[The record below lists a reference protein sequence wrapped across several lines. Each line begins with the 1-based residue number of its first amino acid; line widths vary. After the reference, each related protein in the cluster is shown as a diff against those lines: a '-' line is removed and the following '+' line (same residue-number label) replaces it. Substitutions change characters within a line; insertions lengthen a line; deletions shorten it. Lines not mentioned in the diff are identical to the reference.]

1 MPNYVLR
8 SLDEN
13 AKPVSE
19 ATFECLSIAGALDRA
34 QKLVRGHHADLYQDG
49 QPVCSMEL
57 VTETGVWLV
66 GGPRRGCS
74 ESTLDEKAV
83 A

>member
-19 ATFECLSIAGALDRA
+19 TVFECLSIAGALDRA

-49 QPVCSMEL
+49 HPVCSMEL

-66 GGPRRGCS
+66 GGPRRRCVQDYC
-74 ESTLDEKAV
+74 DETEA